1 MNITSY
7 SKTELA
13 QIYIPNRS
21 PEAARHTLMN
31 WIHRNRPLK
40 QALKKAGYRDEN
52 RIFTPEQVRLIC
64 QYLGDP

>member
-13 QIYIPNRS
+13 QFYIPNRS
-21 PEAARHTLMN
+21 PEAARRTLMN
-31 WIHRNRPLK
+31 WIQRNHPLK
-40 QALKKAGYRDEN
+40 RALKKAGYRDEN

-64 QYLGDP
+64 KYLGAP